1 MQEIRTYVEVQHGI
15 GILILIFQK
24 LQCTTTG
31 TWSSHKRSPIWFKG
45 GKCWQIFAYMISHN
59 VHATISSMY
68 FLTWSLQN
76 LRLEITQPTAQE
88 DEVDVDNHDALE
100 EESLRNLLVV
110 DPFFHTVC
118 VLPVRHMFIIQN
130 MKSNLYLC
138 SHQHVS
144 VQ

>member
-1 MQEIRTYVEVQHGI
+1 
-15 GILILIFQK
+15 
-24 LQCTTTG
+24 
-31 TWSSHKRSPIWFKG
+31 
-45 GKCWQIFAYMISHN
+45 
-59 VHATISSMY
+59 
-68 FLTWSLQN
+68 
-76 LRLEITQPTAQE
+76 LEITQPTAQE

-100 EESLRNLLVV
+100 EESLRNLLAV

-138 SHQHVS
+138 SHQHGS